1 MLLYIDE
8 HQLLQYDKKLSVFN
22 MEWKSASARL
32 HFKNVAKRFMSA
44 SYAISEYKPKLVFI
58 DFEQLVYKHIWGK
71 EHQFYHKIHSVM
83 KNAGVEKFAYL
94 KSKDKIT
101 EVLFDQ
107 LIFNSELNK
116 VDVKSFET
124 KEEAKTWL
132 LSDPKIKKLKKK
144 FAISA

>member
-8 HQLLQYDKKLSVFN
+8 HQLLQHNREQSLFN

-44 SYAISEYKPKLVFI
+44 SAAINVYKPKFVFVN
-58 DFEQLVYKHIWGK
+58 FEHLVYKRIWGK
-71 EHQFYHKIHSVM
+71 ENQFYHKIHSVM
-83 KNAGVEKFAYL
+83 KNAGVEKFAFI

-101 EVLFDQ
+101 EVLFEQ
-107 LIFNSELNK
+107 LIYNSELSK
-116 VDVKSFET
+116 VEVKSFKT
-124 KEEAKTWL
+124 AKEAKAWL
-132 LSDPKIKKLKKK
+132 LSDPKIKELQEK

>member
-8 HQLLQYDKKLSVFN
+8 HQLLQHDRELSLFN

-32 HFKNVAKRFMSA
+32 RYKNVARRFMSA
-44 SYAISEYKPKLVFI
+44 AVSINRCNPKFILV
-58 DFEQLVYKHIWGK
+58 DFEQLVYKQIWGK
-71 EHQFYHKIHSVM
+71 ENQFYQKIHSVM
-83 KNAGVEKFAYL
+83 KNAGVEKFAYI
-94 KSKDKIT
+94 KSKDKLT

-116 VDVKSFET
+116 VEVKSFET
-124 KEEAKTWL
+124 QEEARTWL
-132 LSDPKIKKLKKK
+132 LSDQKIKSLQKK

>member
-8 HQLLQYDKKLSVFN
+8 HQLLQHDRELSLFN

-32 HFKNVAKRFMSA
+32 RYKNVARRFMSA
-44 SYAISEYKPKLVFI
+44 AVSINRCNPKFILV
-58 DFEQLVYKHIWGK
+58 DFEQLVYKQIWGK
-71 EHQFYHKIHSVM
+71 ENQFYQKIHSVM
-83 KNAGVEKFAYL
+83 KNAGVEKFAYI
-94 KSKDKIT
+94 KSKDKLT

-116 VDVKSFET
+116 VEVKSFET
-124 KEEAKTWL
+124 PEEARTWL
-132 LSDPKIKKLKKK
+132 LSDQKIKSLQKK